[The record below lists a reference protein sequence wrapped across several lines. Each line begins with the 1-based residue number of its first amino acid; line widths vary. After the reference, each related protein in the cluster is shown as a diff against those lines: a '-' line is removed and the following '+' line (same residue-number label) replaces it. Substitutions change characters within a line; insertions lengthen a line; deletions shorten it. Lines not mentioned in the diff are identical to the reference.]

1 MMTWGHPVGLSE
13 CPTLT
18 LRSAF
23 CDEILT
29 ATDTMLRASRPM
41 PSEGVEDLSG
51 DVSDW

>member
-1 MMTWGHPVGLSE
+1 M
-13 CPTLT
+13 

-29 ATDTMLRASRPM
+29 ATETMLRASKPI
-41 PSEGVEDLSG
+41 PSEGVDNFSE